1 MFALADA
8 SDILIKL
15 AVKGGVLLVVGV
27 VCFLWVFCKTKRV
40 LSSFNRAIE
49 AEDTAAFDALVRKHR
64 KTLCDKEGGIF
75 DVVFDYLLV
84 NNSLSCMK
92 VIFTYASAQEWQRV
106 YLAQSPESEGPL
118 WETINCGSVD
128 MLRLLLQQG
137 MKAEAERVSPW
148 LWAVSCGLVDEARIL
163 DEFGADTI
171 TPVQQL
177 ADKSLEEEL
186 MDEDSWQHDRERFI
200 ATIEYLTARRYPI
213 PQAALARAEEWREC
227 EVKGDVHS
235 DPSGE

>member
-1 MFALADA
+1 MFALADS

-75 DVVFDYLLV
+75 DAVFDYLLV

-92 VIFTYASAQEWQRV
+92 VIFTHASAQEWQRV

-118 WETINCGSVD
+118 WEAINYGSVD
-128 MLRLLLQQG
+128 MLRLLLQHG
-137 MKAEAERVSPW
+137 MKKQRPNV
-148 LWAVSCGLVDEARIL
+148 CRHG
-163 DEFGADTI
+163 FGQFRAGWWMKLRCWMSSGQI
-171 TPVQQL
+171 PL
-177 ADKSLEEEL
+177 PPRSNWPINHWKKS
-186 MDEDSWQHDRERFI
+186 
-200 ATIEYLTARRYPI
+200 
-213 PQAALARAEEWREC
+213 
-227 EVKGDVHS
+227 
-235 DPSGE
+235 